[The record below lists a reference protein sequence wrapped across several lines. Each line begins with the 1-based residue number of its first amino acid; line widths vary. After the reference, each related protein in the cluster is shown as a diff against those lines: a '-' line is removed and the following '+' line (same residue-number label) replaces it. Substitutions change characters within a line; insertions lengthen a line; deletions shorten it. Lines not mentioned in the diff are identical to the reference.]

1 VPNPPPRLNGF
12 SYVGLYRYFLTICTD
27 RRRAHFQDK
36 PAATWM
42 TTQIT
47 HCLEPKQF
55 AVVAFCVMPDHVHL
69 LIEGLTDEADL
80 GRVMHDWKQMT
91 GFEWKQRSGGRLW
104 QQGFCDHVLREEN
117 PVLGVVRY
125 ILNNPIR
132 AGLVTEGQ
140 PYLLQARLDSATTSF
155 VMR

>member
-1 VPNPPPRLNGF
+1 
-12 SYVGLYRYFLTICTD
+12 
-27 RRRAHFQDK
+27 
-36 PAATWM
+36 
-42 TTQIT
+42 
-47 HCLEPKQF
+47 
-55 AVVAFCVMPDHVHL
+55 
-69 LIEGLTDEADL
+69 
-80 GRVMHDWKQMT
+80 MHDWKQMT

-104 QQGFCDHVLREEN
+104 QQGFYDHVLREEN